1 MRKRLGP
8 KEPWLLGRTRWLVNP
23 SGSDD
28 PRALD
33 YCTLADDEMKEL
45 QRQMLP
51 ITFPVSQDVPVGYPG
66 EVTNLQTIA
75 CEIAKVL
82 KLLYQDNELR
92 ARALPSFI
100 SDLVGN
106 DDAIMAAVGFDFFV
120 GRHLPYPVFIEAAA
134 FGPEFIST
142 AKMAE
147 FFGLRTLNERLSIWF
162 LTLIKPCLGNV
173 SSLFYVTSIGD
184 WDFTREK
191 EHEVLVPYLKT
202 QGIDASFGP
211 AEDKIALEREAIYLR
226 IPIFSPMIW
235 ERLQRTKLWER
246 IKNRQVKVIPPL
258 GNNFF
263 SSKYWRPI
271 LGSEKEMIRRGIN
284 SSTAKIVSRSMPL
297 CFWLDDI
304 TLNLL
309 KRVIAPDR
317 PFYFKGIWNFGGYAT
332 RGVFETEGIAKALR
346 EIGNMPV
353 IVEEQVD
360 FGFLAF
366 DFGRNLP
373 DRRIEVRVRVFDH
386 PEGIKA
392 MPASARV
399 YLPATSYPFDS
410 LYLGQE
416 LFPTK
421 Q

>member
-1 MRKRLGP
+1 MKWPRPTQLRMMDQV
-8 KEPWLLGRTRWLVNP
+8 RTLITPVGAN
-23 SGSDD
+23 D

-33 YCTLADDEMKEL
+33 YFTLTADEL
-45 QRQMLP
+45 LGLQKHMEP
-51 ITFPVSQDVPVGYPG
+51 ITFPVSQDVPIGYPG
-66 EVTNLQTIA
+66 EVTYLQTLA
-75 CEIAKVL
+75 VEIAKVL
-82 KLLYQDNELR
+82 KMLYQDKELR
-92 ARALPSFI
+92 QKALPSFI
-100 SDLVGN
+100 AELVG
-106 DDAIMAAVGFDFFV
+106 DDEAIMSGIGFDFFV
-120 GRHLPYPVFIEAAA
+120 GRHLDYPVFIEAAA
-134 FGPEFIST
+134 FGPELVST

-147 FFGLRTLNERLSIWF
+147 FFGLRSLNERLSTWF
-162 LTLIKPCLGNV
+162 LTLIKPCLGNAG
-173 SSLFYVTSIGD
+173 SLFYVTSVGD

-191 EHEVLVPYLKT
+191 EHEVLVPYLRT
-202 QGIDASFGP
+202 QGIDAAFGP
-211 AEDKIALEREAIYLR
+211 AEDKMAMEAEAIFLR
-226 IPIFSPMIW
+226 VPIFSPMIW

-246 IKNRQVKVIPPL
+246 IQKRQVKIIPPL

-284 SSTAKIVSRSMPL
+284 PPTAKIVSRSMPL

-353 IVEEQVD
+353 IVEEKVD

-386 PEGIKA
+386 SEGIKA
-392 MPASARV
+392 MPPSARV
-399 YLPATSYPFDS
+399 YLPATSFPFDS